1 MTQVSQQEVKAVNN
15 YTTEQIFEKL
25 SKRIDY
31 HELARILEGDLN
43 HIANAT

>member
-1 MTQVSQQEVKAVNN
+1 MIQVKRQEVVTLNN